1 LIAKGTFTMKLY
13 TFFRSS
19 ASYRVRIALNLKNIQ
34 YEQAPIHLRRGGG
47 EQLGAAYKGI
57 NPQALVP
64 ALEDNGKILTQ
75 SLAIIEYLDEKHPN
89 PALLPGDPAERALV
103 RSMALII
110 ACEVHPIQ
118 NLRVLNHVKA
128 TYNQTDAQ
136 VNQWAQ
142 HWIDLG
148 LAALE
153 QMIFTQPRRGKFCFG
168 DTPTIADICLVP
180 QLGNAQR
187 YGCDL
192 AKYPAILEI
201 EKNCMAL
208 AAFVNAAPEKQPDAE

>member
-1 LIAKGTFTMKLY
+1 MKLY

-19 ASYRVRIALNLKNIQ
+19 ASYRVRIALHLKNIP
-34 YEQAPIHLRRGGG
+34 YDQAPIHLRRGGG
-47 EQLGAAYKGI
+47 EQLTAAYKAI
-57 NPQALVP
+57 NPQGLVP

-75 SLAIIEYLDEKHPN
+75 SLAIIEYLEEKYPKPPIF
-89 PALLPGDPAERALV
+89 PADPADKALV
-103 RSMALII
+103 RSMAMVI

-118 NLRVLNHVKA
+118 NLRVLNYVKA

-153 QMIFTQPRRGKFCFG
+153 QMILAQPKRGKFCFG
-168 DTPTIADICLVP
+168 DAPTLADICLVP
-180 QLGNAQR
+180 QLGNARR

-192 AKYPAILEI
+192 AKHPTIVEI
-201 EKNCMAL
+201 EKSCMAL
-208 AAFVNAAPEKQPDAE
+208 PAFADAAPEKQPDAE

>member
-1 LIAKGTFTMKLY
+1 MKLY

-19 ASYRVRIALNLKNIQ
+19 ASYRVRIALHLKNIP
-34 YEQAPIHLRRGGG
+34 YNQAPIHLRRGGG
-47 EQLGAAYKGI
+47 EQLSTAYKAI
-57 NPQALVP
+57 NPQGLVP

-75 SLAIIEYLDEKHPN
+75 SLAIIEYLEEKYPKPPIF
-89 PALLPGDPAERALV
+89 PADPADKALV
-103 RSMALII
+103 RSMAMVI

-118 NLRVLNHVKA
+118 NLRVLNYVKA

-153 QMIFTQPRRGKFCFG
+153 QMILAQPKRGKFCFG
-168 DTPTIADICLVP
+168 DAPTLADICLVP
-180 QLGNAQR
+180 QLGNARR

-192 AKYPAILEI
+192 AKHPTIVEI

-208 AAFVNAAPEKQPDAE
+208 PAFDDAAPEKQPDAE